1 MLNSNVNEFRQFTPY
16 FIAGSEIEEL
26 FQLIVFKGLF
36 PAAGA
41 APAVRVDS
49 PFFLCKFFRL
59 DVNAKVV
66 STIVGTSKEFFA

>member
-1 MLNSNVNEFRQFTPY
+1 MNRFLQFPPY

-26 FQLIVFKGLF
+26 FQLIVLKGLF
-36 PAAGA
+36 PVSGA
-41 APAVRVDS
+41 ALAVRVDS